1 MLKHKKLI
9 RTILLIATVALAIIQ
24 FFQIDKTNPSVNAT
38 QDFIQQTNPPAEI
51 ATILKTACYDCHSH
65 TTKYPW
71 YTNIQPFAWWIKG
84 HVDNGNKQLNF
95 STWTTYSA
103 KKKAHKIEE
112 MVERVAGKEMPLLS
126 YMVAHNDAWIDAE
139 QRKALVDWFKTLQ

>member
-1 MLKHKKLI
+1 MLKNKKLI
-9 RTILLIATVALAIIQ
+9 RTILIIAAAAFVIIQ
-24 FFQIDKTNPSVNAT
+24 FFQIDKTNPSVDVA
-38 QDFIQQTNPPAEI
+38 QDFIQNTNPPAEI

-84 HVDNGNKQLNF
+84 HVDNGNKHLNY
-95 STWTTYSA
+95 STWSTYSA

-112 MVERVAGKEMPLLS
+112 MVDMVEGKEMPMLS
-126 YMVAHNDAWIDAE
+126 YMIGHNDAWIDAG
-139 QRKALVDWFKTLQ
+139 QRQALV

>member
-1 MLKHKKLI
+1 MLKYKKLI
-9 RTILLIATVALAIIQ
+9 RTILMVALAALVIIQ
-24 FFQIDKTNPSVNAT
+24 FFQIDKTNPPVEKA
-38 QDFIQQTNPPAEI
+38 QDFLAATNPPTEI
-51 ATILKTACYDCHSH
+51 TNLLKTACYDCHSH

-71 YTNIQPFAWWIKG
+71 YTNVQPLAWWIKG

-95 STWTTYSA
+95 SIWTTYEP

-112 MVERVAGKEMPLLS
+112 MIKKVEGKEMPLLS

-139 QRKALVDWFKTLQ
+139 QRKALVDWFKTLE

>member
-1 MLKHKKLI
+1 MLKNKNLI
-9 RTILLIATVALAIIQ
+9 RTILMIATVALVIIQ
-24 FFQIDKTNPSVNAT
+24 FFQIDKTNPPIDAT
-38 QDFIQQTNPPAEI
+38 QDFIQHTNPPAEI
-51 ATILKTACYDCHSH
+51 ATILKTACY
-65 TTKYPW
+65 KYPW

-84 HVDNGNKQLNF
+84 HVNNGNEHLNF
-95 STWTTYSA
+95 STWTTYTA

-139 QRKALVDWFKTLQ
+139 QRKALVDWFKALK